1 MRVRDEADVA
11 ARIAAVMAGPCPTVA
26 CAGTAATSAA
36 AIRYLAI
43 ATGKPR
49 SHFCNP
55 RAASPTYGYC
65 TRKCKLRRANGS
77 PRARRPQQ
85 ARTMTAKP
93 SRSILSRVIGLHW
106 LDPFKALPHGFSG
119 LGCVSIGIVLI
130 IAALAGDI
138 RVTSHPF
145 LQGLYAYATFAN
157 AAAGLFITGRAPKHF
172 QGVFARTAVFQMCL
186 VYYVARFMPGFPGG
200 GTLLITALDMAVAAF
215 TVLAIF
221 SFAVFGIQHMPPTI
235 AVALLIG
242 SVALALLAG
251 YPLQLAILGDEWWQC
266 VQVAYP
272 MQAIA
277 MVAYIYIPATWA
289 FAVML
294 FGSTLWNRKI
304 IGDLALGLGFA
315 GLVIVTLVSTVL
327 MQEVHLP
334 DVSTQMLWLPCPAPP
349 PGSWSAWVAQKFD
362 TSALARS
369 VLAMLRDPPT
379 PPPPPTMRPRFL
391 GLF

>member
-1 MRVRDEADVA
+1 LPSRGVA
-11 ARIAAVMAGPCPTVA
+11 ATFVYATPSKREPPGLA
-26 CAGTAATSAA
+26 CDGHS
-36 AIRYLAI
+36 RLV
-43 ATGKPR
+43 
-49 SHFCNP
+49 
-55 RAASPTYGYC
+55 
-65 TRKCKLRRANGS
+65 
-77 PRARRPQQ
+77 
-85 ARTMTAKP
+85 TMTAKP

-106 LDPFKALPHGFSG
+106 LDPFKALPHGVSG
-119 LGCVSIGIVLI
+119 LGCVGIGIVLI

-138 RVTSHPF
+138 RITSHPF

-200 GTLLITALDMAVAAF
+200 GALLITALDMAVAAF
-215 TVLAIF
+215 TVLAIG

-235 AVALLIG
+235 AVALLMG
-242 SVALALLAG
+242 SFALALLAG

-349 PGSWSAWVAQKFD
+349 PGSWSAWVARKFD

-379 PPPPPTMRPRFL
+379 PPPPPPLRPKFL